1 MLHIIN
7 CSIAGFFLLMHCSC
21 SFCSTDEKRS
31 WMKEENIT
39 YSDKSA
45 AYYLDI
51 DQVRRHHDLY
61 GYLVINRSA
70 IVENPGEI
78 PPHYFRLSDKIL
90 VFSYAK
96 PGDLR
101 KFHIY
106 LITLDGKK
114 TEKYG
119 PFTLEREYVFN
130 PQKDKVSLENNV
142 LTVMRDRHEIVFDL
156 EKQETVSVD
165 FPAGTGDAVPSGQT
179 GEDVQSGGAA
189 P

>member
-7 CSIAGFFLLMHCSC
+7 CSIAGFFLLMQCSC
-21 SFCSTDEKRS
+21 SFCPTDEKRS

-70 IVENPGEI
+70 TVENPGEI

-101 KFHIY
+101 NFHIY